1 MESLQR
7 GLDRFSDILG
17 KISTAL
23 LILLLL
29 NVFYDVIARYFFKSS
44 SIGMQELEWHLFAS
58 MFLIGIA
65 YTLKEEGHVRVDILY
80 EKFSPKKQAWVNA
93 LGCVFLLLP
102 FTGLIMWFGYDF
114 ALESFHL
121 GETSGDPG
129 GLSHRWIIKSMI
141 PLSAFML
148 ALSGLGFL
156 LKNILC
162 IRQMPD

>member
-1 MESLQR
+1 MQSLQR
-7 GLDRFSDILG
+7 GLDYFSDLLG

-23 LILLLL
+23 MILLLL

-65 YTLKEEGHVRVDILY
+65 YTLKEEGHVRVDVIY
-80 EKFSPKKQAWVNA
+80 EKLSPTRQAWINI

-102 FTGLIMWFGYDF
+102 FSALIMWFGYDF
-114 ALESFHL
+114 ALEAFNL

-141 PLSAFML
+141 PLSALML
-148 ALSGLGFL
+148 TLSGVGFL
-156 LKNILC
+156 LKNIL
-162 IRQMPD
+162 RVNQKED